1 MRIKKSKRIVFIA
14 LLLSLIL
21 ASKVNS
27 GDVILSWDANSEQD
41 LKGYKVYYGNSSGY
55 YNKSINVGNVSAYRI
70 SELYEEVRYYF
81 VVTAYDTA
89 GNESV
94 YSEEVQAFLIGEDK
108 IAPEISQ
115 LVVLDENQIQ
125 MIFSEAI
132 EKGSAENKA
141 NYQINNGIIVEKAL
155 LANDGL
161 TVTIQTSSHLPGEYI
176 IVVNNIK
183 DQAPNPNFIESNSS
197 ITYQVFDD
205 NPPYIINVQ
214 TLSENQVLI
223 NFSEQIEI
231 ASAENLSNYA
241 IGSGINISKAELL
254 IGNDMVRL
262 TTTAHQEKLYTLI
275 VSNIKDRAAPPNTII
290 TQSSFKYEYVDKTAP
305 TIVNVQAHVDTMIEV
320 IFSEDLEKESSEN
333 ITNFAINNGIL
344 VKQAVLKADLKTVFL
359 LTSPHHENRYTI
371 TIHNIKDKAKTPNK
385 ISYNSTFGYE
395 YVDTTAPKIVDVV
408 LEGEDRLKI
417 EFSEPVEE
425 QSAEIIVNYNISGGI
440 EVTQAELD
448 DNLKT
453 VFLTTTRHTD
463 GNYTIV
469 VNSVKDLAAVPN
481 LIKNNSSVQYT
492 YIDKIPPDLINV
504 RAITDVQLEIVFSE
518 QVEKTSAE
526 NLSNYSINNNI
537 QISHAI
543 LESNNKVVHL
553 TTSKHGEGIYSITVN
568 NIKDRAAVP
577 NTITSGTTFDYQ
589 LIDLIPPEILNAV
602 SIDENKV
609 DIVFN
614 EPVEKSSAET
624 ISNYTINNGINVN
637 QAILENNLKVVHLT
651 TSTHP
656 EGNYVLAVSN
666 VKDRADNPNL
676 ILPLSQIN
684 YEYIDQTP
692 PEIIGVTAFVEDKVE
707 ITFSELLDEASAV
720 NKLNYFINNNITI
733 IRAELNEN
741 GHTVFLYTNPHF
753 EVTYQLT
760 VNNIKDRA
768 GIANSILENSKAEYK
783 YIDTTAPAILSVVPE
798 DVGRLK
804 IEYSE
809 PVEKFSAEMI
819 TNYDVSDGVQ
829 ILQAILENDTKTVL
843 LSTTHHTEE
852 IYTVTVNNVNDR
864 AAIPNIIK
872 QNSSVQYEYIDNI
885 PPELINV
892 QAITDTVLDIVF
904 SEPIESSGAEDL
916 SNYSIDNGVVI
927 YQALLDN
934 NKKVVHL
941 STSKHGEGIY
951 TITIQNIKD
960 RAANPNFIRNSTSY
974 QYQLIDTLP
983 PEILNAVAVNE
994 NKVDITFNESVEKS
1008 SAEIL
1013 SNYTIN
1019 NGISISQ
1026 VNLDDN
1032 LKVAHLT
1039 TSNHLEGGYVLTV
1052 SNVKDRADNANVIV
1066 PQSQINYE
1074 YIDQTPPEIIAA
1086 KSIYEDH
1093 IEITFSKLLDK
1104 ESAENE
1110 SNYKVNNNITIF
1122 QADLD
1127 ENGTVVS
1134 LLTSPHV
1141 EGTYLLIAKNIK
1153 DRAAIPNSILENST
1167 VEYNYVDTTA
1177 PTILSIMSEDE
1188 DKLKI
1193 EFSEP
1198 VEKFSA
1204 ETISNYSVGDSIQI
1218 LQAVLENDTKTVLLT
1233 TTRHKEGIFTIVI
1246 NNIKDQAAVP
1256 NTIASNSAIQY
1267 EYIDTI
1273 PPELLNVQAI
1283 TDTQLYLVFSEQIE
1297 KAQAENISNYSI
1309 NNGIDISQAILDNN
1323 QKVVRLITSIHGEEV
1338 FKITVNNIR
1347 DLATT
1352 PNTIKNG
1359 TTFDYQ
1365 RIDTIPPE
1373 IVYVGAVDENR
1384 VEITFSEPI
1393 EKTSA
1398 ETVLN
1403 YEINNGISVNQAI
1416 LQNNFKIV
1424 TLVTSKHSEGSFV
1437 LSVNG
1442 IMDRANSPNKISNN
1456 STVNYDYVD
1465 AIAPEIE
1472 NVQALSD
1479 THVVVHFSEPVDK
1492 QSAENVS
1499 NYAINNGVIIHKVV
1513 LDENFTTALLTTSF
1527 HTEGSYSLL
1536 CSNIKDKAASPNTI
1550 INDNPFQY
1558 SYVDRTPPVIT
1569 SVRAIAEDS
1578 LEIKFSE
1585 KVIKQSA
1592 ENILN
1597 YKINGGIEVKTAVAV
1612 ESQHTIYL
1620 ATSKHNE
1627 GTYLLTINGILDRA
1641 SSPNMINENSTFEYL
1656 YVDTTEPS
1664 VLSVETITEDLVVVT
1679 FNEPVE
1685 KSSAEKISNYSINRA
1700 VMVSQATLD
1709 VSLKKV
1715 YLITSAH
1722 SNGVYTLTV
1731 NGIKDRAENVNQIQS
1746 PAIFQYQY
1754 IDTIPPEVSG
1764 VLLVSEYQFD
1774 VTFSEQVDRESTE
1787 DLANYV
1793 VSTGMIISQAKL
1805 DQNLVTVHLTIVLQ
1819 AEGTF
1824 VLTIKNIK
1832 DRATPPNIMTNG
1844 TSLEFQYFDI
1854 VPPSVLNVVAPEENR
1869 IDIEFT
1875 EHVEKTSAENLNNYQ
1890 INNNIEITSVIL
1902 DPTGKVA
1909 HLTTTNHLAGSYII
1923 LIENITDIAQNPN
1936 AIEANSIF
1944 TYNYVDEQAPE
1955 MVGVNVLDANNL
1967 KVMFDEKIDKS
1978 SAENP
1983 DNFKIRSGGGLYGI
1997 NEKNLFIKSKE
2008 IKQGINKRNFQTEL
2022 TSSPVDIVSLNLASD
2037 EKTVN
2042 IQTTTHEPGKY
2053 LIIAGRVK
2061 DKATNPNEIFGE
2073 QQLAY
2078 EFLDVTSPFVSEVV
2092 LTNKTHIDVIFS
2104 EPLAR
2109 ESAENENNYQI
2120 NNGIQVLTAQLDSSL
2135 IVVHLITNPHEEGTT
2150 YNLTMN
2156 NISDLSPTPNIIEPN
2171 TINQYVCINQQ
2182 PEPPLPVTL
2191 NPVTVGPDG
2200 TVILNWETSTEN
2212 NISGYKIYYGQETR
2226 SYSVIIDAG
2235 NVLTYSVS
2243 GLTVGQLYYFALTTY
2258 DNYQQESDFSNEQE
2272 AVTQMIDLIPPT
2284 IDSVRAVSNTEVVVV
2299 YSENV
2304 DKVSSENSNN
2314 YSINNGIE
2322 VYSATQDT
2330 SQQIVRLI
2338 TSIHSPGEYEIVLN
2352 NIGDLAS
2359 SPNIIESETIVAYQF
2374 YPDDFS
2380 APKITEL
2387 KVINRNHIDIWFNEY
2402 LDKRSSET
2410 KENYFINN
2418 NVTIYQSRLSSNNHV
2433 VHLTTSNHI
2442 STTNYS
2448 LTINGISDCAS
2459 PPNHIEPNTKLN
2471 YWFVENDTI
2480 APEIYTVLVKS
2491 DTTLDVYFTEMVQ
2504 LQQALNIDNYQ
2515 ISNGIQILHART
2527 KNDNKTVELQTTP
2540 HQQEVVYLVSVSG
2553 IRDFASPP
2561 NININSNT
2569 VSYAYRPDDVTA
2581 PEILAIETT
2590 DDSHVNVKFSEMI
2603 DKFEAELEYNYSINI
2618 NVTIFEAKINHP
2630 LNVVQLTTSTLTTG
2644 EIYTLFVNN
2653 VKDIA
2658 INPNVISPNST
2669 REFFYILT
2677 DEVAPMIINCYLE
2690 DEISVVVDFNEEVEM
2705 GSAEIV
2711 ENYKIDQGINIY
2723 HALLDSNLKTVRLIT
2738 SEHQKNI
2745 NYTMK
2750 IKEIK
2755 DRAVPSNNINQN
2767 LRVIYSSQ
2775 TSQEPIIQ
2783 NLNRNSYQ
2791 LGYLKV
2797 GDEYY
2802 VDQNFI
2808 ITKIPL
2814 ELSDCLWIKTASDD
2828 VFEKNED
2835 FLNFKLSE
2843 KATIYV
2849 AFDSRALNYP
2859 EWLVSNCFRIGK
2871 SINVSG
2877 GVECLDV
2884 WAMETEP
2891 GLINLG
2897 GNLAQG
2903 GDNIQA
2909 MYAVIIKGENQNNMM
2924 IQNGMDDPD
2933 SKSPNMN
2940 YVLFQNYPNPFN
2952 EGTKIKFQL
2961 RKDANVEIQIFN
2973 IHGQTLKTLVQEH
2986 LTAGNHLILWNGK
2999 NKYGDRAPSGIYFTR
3014 MVVKRK
3020 EKVDGMILDRVVYTK
3035 VRKML
3040 FVK

>member
-1 MRIKKSKRIVFIA
+1 MRIKKPKRIVFIA
-14 LLLSLIL
+14 TLLSLIL

-27 GDVILSWDANSEQD
+27 GDVILSWETNSEQD

-55 YNKSINVGNVSAYRI
+55 YNKSINVGNVSTYRI
-70 SELYEEVRYYF
+70 SELNEEVRYYF
-81 VVTAYDTA
+81 AVTAYDTA

-94 YSEEVQAFLIGEDK
+94 YSEEVQAILIGEDK
-108 IAPEISQ
+108 ISPEISQ
-115 LVVLDENQIQ
+115 LIVIEENKIQ
-125 MIFSEAI
+125 LVFSEQI
-132 EKGSAENKA
+132 EKVSAENKA
-141 NYQINNGIIVEKAL
+141 NYQINNGIIVEKAT

-161 TVTIQTSSHLPGEYI
+161 TVTISTSSHLPGTYT

-183 DQAPNPNFIESNSS
+183 DRAPNPNFIVSNSS

-205 NPPYIINVQ
+205 NPPHILNVQ
-214 TLSENQVLI
+214 TLSGNHLLI
-223 NFSEQIEI
+223 NFSEQIETT
-231 ASAENLSNYA
+231 AAENLSNYA
-241 IGSGINISKAELL
+241 IASGINISKAELL

-262 TTTAHQEKLYTLI
+262 TTATHQEKIYTLI
-275 VSNIKDRAAPPNTII
+275 VNNIKDRAAPPNTII
-290 TQSSFKYEYVDKTAP
+290 PQSSFKYEYVDTTAP

-320 IFSEDLEKESSEN
+320 IFSESLEKESSEDVA
-333 ITNFAINNGIL
+333 NFAINNGIL

-359 LTSPHHENRYTI
+359 LTSPHPENLYTI
-371 TIHNIKDKAKTPNK
+371 TISNIKDKAKAPNS
-385 ISYNSTFGYE
+385 ISNNSTFGYE

-408 LEGEDRLKI
+408 SEGEDRLKI
-417 EFSEPVEE
+417 EYSEPVEE
-425 QSAEIIVNYNISGGI
+425 QSSEIIANYNISGGI
-440 EVTQAELD
+440 EVTQAVMEN
-448 DNLKT
+448 NLKT
-453 VFLTTTRHTD
+453 VFLITTRHTE

-469 VNSVKDLAAVPN
+469 VNNIKDQATVPN
-481 LIKNNSSVQYT
+481 PIKNNSSVQYT

-504 RAITDVQLEIVFSE
+504 RAITDGQLEIVFSE
-518 QVEKTSAE
+518 PVEKTSAE
-526 NLSNYSINNNI
+526 NLANYSINNSI
-537 QISHAI
+537 QISLAI
-543 LESNNKVVHL
+543 LENNNTLVHL
-553 TTSKHGEGIYSITVN
+553 TTSNHGEGIYSITVN
-568 NIKDRAAVP
+568 NIKDRAAVT

-589 LIDLIPPEILNAV
+589 LIDLTPPEILNAV
-602 SIDENKV
+602 SIEKNKV

-637 QAILENNLKVVHLT
+637 QAILDDNLKIVHLT
-651 TSTHP
+651 TSTHL
-656 EGNYVLAVSN
+656 EGGYVLAVSN
-666 VKDRADNPNL
+666 VKDRAGNANVIVPQ
-676 ILPLSQIN
+676 SQIN
-684 YEYIDQTP
+684 YEYIDQTL
-692 PEIIGVTAFVEDKVE
+692 PEIIAVTIFVEDKVE

-720 NKLNYFINNNITI
+720 NTLNYFINSNITI
-733 IRAELNEN
+733 VRAELNGN
-741 GHTVFLYTNPHF
+741 GHTVILYTSPHF
-753 EVTYQLT
+753 EDTYMLT
-760 VNNIKDRA
+760 ANNIKDRA
-768 GIANSILENSKAEYK
+768 SIPNPILENSKIEYK
-783 YIDTTAPAILSVVPE
+783 YVDTTTPTILSVVAE
-798 DVGRLK
+798 DVDRLK
-804 IEYSE
+804 IEYNE
-809 PVEKFSAEMI
+809 PVEKISAELI
-819 TNYDVSDGVQ
+819 TNYDVSGGIQ
-829 ILQAILENDTKTVL
+829 INLAVLANGAKTVL
-843 LSTTHHTEE
+843 LTTTHHAEG

-864 AAIPNIIK
+864 AAIPNTIE
-872 QNSSVQYEYIDNI
+872 QTSSVQYEYIDNI

-892 QAITDTVLDIVF
+892 QAITDTQIDIVF
-904 SEPIESSGAEDL
+904 SELIESSGAEDL
-916 SNYSIDNGVVI
+916 ANYSIDNGVVI
-927 YQALLDN
+927 YQASLDN
-934 NKKVVHL
+934 NKKVL
-941 STSKHGEGIY
+941 RLRTSKHGEGIY
-951 TITIQNIKD
+951 TITISNVRD
-960 RAANPNFIRNSTSY
+960 RAANPNVISNGTNY

-983 PEILNAVAVNE
+983 AEILTAVAVNE
-994 NKVDITFNESVEKS
+994 NRVDITYNEPIEKI
-1008 SAEIL
+1008 SAEMI

-1019 NGISISQ
+1019 NGISINQ
-1026 VNLDDN
+1026 ANLDDN
-1032 LKVAHLT
+1032 FKVVHLT
-1039 TSNHLEGGYVLTV
+1039 TSTHLEGSYILAV
-1052 SNVKDRADNANVIV
+1052 SNVKDRAGNANVIV
-1066 PQSQINYE
+1066 PQSKVTYE
-1074 YIDQTPPEIIAA
+1074 YIDQIAPEIIAA
-1086 KSIYEDH
+1086 KSIYEDR
-1093 IEITFSKLLDK
+1093 IEITFSELLDK

-1141 EGTYLLIAKNIK
+1141 EGTYLLIANNIK
-1153 DRAAIPNSILENST
+1153 DGAAIPNIIFENST
-1167 VEYNYVDTTA
+1167 IEYKYVDTIA
-1177 PTILSIMSEDE
+1177 PTILSIVPQYEDT
-1188 DKLKI
+1188 LKI

-1198 VEKFSA
+1198 VEKLSA
-1204 ETISNYSVGDSIQI
+1204 ELITNYNLGDGVQI
-1218 LQAVLENDTKTVLLT
+1218 LLAVLENDTKTVRLT
-1233 TTRHKEGIFTIVI
+1233 TTRHEEGIYTIVV
-1246 NNIKDQAAVP
+1246 NNIKDRAAVP
-1256 NTIASNSAIQY
+1256 NSITSNSTVQY
-1267 EYIDTI
+1267 EYVDTI
-1273 PPELLNVQAI
+1273 PPELLSVQAI
-1283 TDTQLYLVFSEQIE
+1283 TATQLYLVFSEQIE
-1297 KAQAENISNYSI
+1297 IASAENIPNYSI
-1309 NNGIDISQAILDNN
+1309 NNGIEIYQAILDNN

-1338 FKITVNNIR
+1338 FIITVNNIR
-1347 DLATT
+1347 DLAAT
-1352 PNTIKNG
+1352 PNTIISR

-1373 IVYVGAVDENR
+1373 IVDVGAVEKNR
-1384 VEITFSEPI
+1384 VEIIFSEPI
-1393 EKTSA
+1393 QKASA
-1398 ETVLN
+1398 ENVSN
-1403 YEINNGISVNQAI
+1403 YTINNGIGVNQAI
-1416 LQNNFKIV
+1416 LENNFKTV
-1424 TLVTSKHSEGSFV
+1424 TLFTSNHSEGTYV
-1437 LSVNG
+1437 LSVSG
-1442 IMDRANSPNKISNN
+1442 IADRANSPNTILNN
-1456 STVNYDYVD
+1456 STVSYDYVD

-1479 THVVVHFSEPVDK
+1479 TQVVVQFSEPVDN
-1492 QSAENVS
+1492 QSAENVL

-1513 LDENFTTALLTTSF
+1513 LDENFTTTHLTTSF
-1527 HTEGSYSLL
+1527 HAEGSYSLL
-1536 CSNIKDKAASPNTI
+1536 CANIKDRAASPNTI
-1550 INDNPFQY
+1550 MTDDPSQY
-1558 SYVDRTPPVIT
+1558 SYVDRTPPEIT

-1585 KVIKQSA
+1585 TVIIQSA

-1597 YKINGGIEVKTAVAV
+1597 YKINGGIEVITAVAD
-1612 ESQHTIYL
+1612 ESQHTIFL
-1620 ATSKHNE
+1620 ETSKHNE
-1627 GTYLLTINGILDRA
+1627 GTHLLSINGILDQA
-1641 SSPNMINENSTFEYL
+1641 SSPNIINENSTFEYL

-1664 VLSVETITEDLVVVT
+1664 VLSVETITENQVVVT
-1679 FNEPVE
+1679 FDEPVE
-1685 KSSAEKISNYSINRA
+1685 KSSAENILNYSINRNILI
-1700 VMVSQATLD
+1700 SQAALD

-1715 YLITSAH
+1715 SLNTSVH
-1722 SNGVYTLTV
+1722 SNGVYALTV
-1731 NGIKDRAENVNQIQS
+1731 MGVKDRAENVNQIQT
-1746 PAIFQYQY
+1746 PLTFEYQY
-1754 IDTIPPEVSG
+1754 IDTIPPEISG
-1764 VLLVSEYQFD
+1764 ILLVSEYQLDIIFN
-1774 VTFSEQVDRESTE
+1774 EPVDRESAE
-1787 DLANYV
+1787 NLSNYV
-1793 VSTGMIISQAKL
+1793 VTTGVIISQAKL
-1805 DQNLVTVHLTIVLQ
+1805 DQDLLTVHLTIVLL

-1832 DRATPPNIMTNG
+1832 DRATPPNIKTN
-1844 TSLEFQYFDI
+1844 SMPLHFEYFDI
-1854 VPPSVLNVVAPEENR
+1854 VPPLVLNVIAPEENR
-1869 IDIEFT
+1869 INIEFS
-1875 EHVEKTSAENLNNYQ
+1875 EHVEKISAENLNNYQ
-1890 INNNIEITSVIL
+1890 INNNIEITSAIL

-1909 HLTTTNHLAGSYII
+1909 HLTTTNHMAGSYII
-1923 LIENITDIAQNPN
+1923 FIENIKDVAQNPN

-1944 TYNYVDEQAPE
+1944 TYIYVDKQAPE
-1955 MVGVNVLDANNL
+1955 MVGVNVFDANNL

-1983 DNFKIRSGGGLYGI
+1983 DNFEIRSGGGLYGI
-1997 NEKNLFIKSKE
+1997 NEKDVFIKSKVF
-2008 IKQGINKRNFQTEL
+2008 KQGVNKRNFQTEL
-2022 TSSPVDIVSLNLASD
+2022 ISSPVAIVSLGLDSD

-2042 IQTTTHEPGKY
+2042 IQTTTHEPGNY
-2053 LIIAGRVK
+2053 LIIASRIK
-2061 DKATNPNEIFGE
+2061 DKATNPNEIAGA
-2073 QQLAY
+2073 QQLVY
-2078 EFLDVTSPFVSEVV
+2078 EILDITPPFVSEII
-2092 LTNKTHIDVIFS
+2092 LNNKTQIDVIFS
-2104 EPLAR
+2104 EPLDR

-2120 NNGIQVLTAQLDSSL
+2120 NNGIQVLSAELDSSL
-2135 IVVHLITNPHEEGTT
+2135 SLTHLVTSPHEEGTT
-2150 YNLTMN
+2150 YTLTMN

-2171 TINQYVCINQQ
+2171 TISQYVCINQQ

-2191 NPVTVGPDG
+2191 NPVTVGPAG

-2226 SYSVIIDAG
+2226 SYTTIIDAG
-2235 NVLTYSVS
+2235 NVRTYSVS
-2243 GLTVGQLYYFALTTY
+2243 GLIAGQLYYFAITAY
-2258 DNYQQESDFSNEQE
+2258 DNYNQESDFSSEQQ
-2272 AVTQMIDLIPPT
+2272 AVIQMIDLIPPT
-2284 IDSVRAVSNTEVVVV
+2284 IDSVMAVSNTEVVVV

-2304 DKVSSENSNN
+2304 DKVSSEKINN

-2330 SQQIVRLI
+2330 SQNIVQLI
-2338 TSIHSPGEYEIVLN
+2338 TSIHSPGVFEIVIN
-2352 NIGDLAS
+2352 NIADLAS
-2359 SPNIIESETIVAYQF
+2359 APNIIGSETKVAYQF

-2418 NVTIYQSRLSSNNHV
+2418 NVTVYQSRLSSNNHV

-2442 STTNYS
+2442 STTNYT

-2459 PPNHIEPNTKLN
+2459 PPNHIETNTKLN

-2491 DTTLDVYFTEMVQ
+2491 DTTLEVYFTEMVQ

-2515 ISNGIQILHART
+2515 ISNGIQILHTRI
-2527 KNDNKTVELQTTP
+2527 KNDNKTVELRTTP
-2540 HQQEVVYLVSVSG
+2540 HQQEGVYFVSVSG

-2561 NININSNT
+2561 NINITSNT

-2581 PEILAIETT
+2581 PEILATEAT

-2603 DKFEAELEYNYSINI
+2603 DKFEAELEYNYSINK
-2618 NVTIFEAKINHP
+2618 NVTIFEAKINHR
-2630 LNVVQLTTSTLTTG
+2630 LDIVQLTTSKLTPG

-2658 INPNVISPNST
+2658 LNPNVISPNST

-2690 DEISVVVDFNEEVEM
+2690 DQISVVVDFNEEVEM
-2705 GSAEIV
+2705 GTTEIV
-2711 ENYKIDQGINIY
+2711 ENYKIDQGITIY

-2745 NYTMK
+2745 NYTMN

-2755 DRAVPSNNINQN
+2755 DRALPSNNINQN

-2814 ELSDCLWIKTASDD
+2814 ELSDCLWIKTTSDD
-2828 VFEKNED
+2828 VFEKNEG
-2835 FLNFKLSE
+2835 FLNFKLNE

-2859 EWLVSNCFRIGK
+2859 EWLLSKFHRIGK

-2903 GDNIQA
+2903 GENIQA

-2924 IQNGMDDPD
+2924 ILNGMDDPD
-2933 SKSPNMN
+2933 SKRPNMN

-2952 EGTKIKFQL
+2952 QGTKIKFQL
-2961 RKDANVEIQIFN
+2961 RKDANVAIQIFN

-2986 LTAGNHLILWNGK
+2986 LTAGNHLILWNGR
-2999 NKYGDRAPSGIYFTR
+2999 NRHGDRAPSGIYFTR